1 MAFDGVFTGIVVE
14 ELKDAIDA
22 HIDKIYQPSNS
33 EICLSFRKKGFVKRL
48 IISVKSGVQ
57 RVHFTDMKLEN
68 PEKPPMFCMLLRKHF
83 SSARLV
89 GVCQKGFERLIELT
103 FETTNELGDR
113 ILKKIICE
121 LIGNMSN
128 IILLDENGKIIDALK
143 RSDISADRIILP
155 GSVYEY
161 PKAQEKLDLKLTN
174 TNDIMSAI
182 LKSGDLPVSKAVL
195 NTIGGISPL
204 ISRELV
210 FASRIEDKP
219 ISEIADL
226 SALKTQIEDLKKSM
240 VVPTPVMLIRD
251 NAPFDFSFTSIRQY
265 GDYCFE
271 RTFASFGELLDRFY
285 MEQEKAA
292 ARNRITGE
300 VARLVDGLVSRATKR
315 MAARQ
320 NELVSCEKRDDLRIK
335 GELIKA
341 NIGLIKPGQTILSVQ
356 NFYDENLAVIDI
368 KLDPALSP
376 QNNAA
381 KYFKEY
387 KKKSVAAGTLNDFI
401 KEDKKEIEY
410 LSSVAESLSRCE
422 TVSDLNEIKNEL
434 RLSGYIRSTNAKK
447 QKPPSANFKEY
458 KSAEGYRIIVGKNNL
473 QNDLI
478 TTKMAAKNDVWFHT
492 KNIHGSHVVVF
503 SGGNPLTDET
513 IFFAASLAAKNSKAA
528 ASSNVP
534 VDYTQ
539 IKYVKKPSGAKPGMV
554 IYTNNNTV
562 FVTPESE

>member
-1 MAFDGVFTGIVVE
+1 MAFDGIFTGIVVE
-14 ELKDAIDA
+14 ELKTALDA

-57 RVHFTDMKLEN
+57 RIHFTDMKLEN

-103 FETTNELGDR
+103 FEATNELGDR
-113 ILKKIICE
+113 VIKKIICE

-128 IILLDENGKIIDALK
+128 VILLDENERIIDALK
-143 RSDISADRIILP
+143 RSDISAERIILP
-155 GSVYEY
+155 GSAYNY
-161 PKAQEKLDLKLTN
+161 PKAQEKLDLKLTS
-174 TNDIMSAI
+174 TEDIMSAI
-182 LKSGDLPVSKAVL
+182 LKSGELPVSKAVL
-195 NTIGGISPL
+195 NTVGGISPL
-204 ISRELV
+204 IARELV
-210 FASRIEDKP
+210 FASGIEDKP
-219 ISEIADL
+219 VSEISDL
-226 SALKTQIEDLKKSM
+226 SGLKSSIENLKRAT
-240 VVPTPVMLIRD
+240 VNPTPVMLIRD

-271 RTFASFGELLDRFY
+271 QTFASFGELLDRFY
-285 MEQEKAA
+285 MEREKTA

-300 VARLVDGLVSRATKR
+300 VARLVDSLISRANKR
-315 MAARQ
+315 MSARQ
-320 NELVSCEKRDDLRIK
+320 NELVSCEKRDELRIK
-335 GELIKA
+335 GELIKT
-341 NIGLIKPGQTILSVQ
+341 NIGLIKPGQTAIAVQ
-356 NFYDENLAVIDI
+356 NFYDENLAVINI

-376 QNNAA
+376 QSNAA

-387 KKKSVAAGTLNDFI
+387 KKKSVAAGTLSDFI
-401 KEDKKEIEY
+401 EEDKKEIEY
-410 LSSVAESLSRCE
+410 LSSIAESLSRCE
-422 TVSDLNEIKNEL
+422 TTSDLNEIKSEL
-434 RLSGYIRSTNAKK
+434 RLSGYIRSLGAKK
-447 QKPPSANFKEY
+447 QKPPFTNFKEY
-458 KSAEGYRIIVGKNNL
+458 KSAEGYRIIVGKNNI

-478 TTKMAAKNDVWFHT
+478 TTKMAAKNDMWFHT

-513 IFFAASLAAKNSKAA
+513 VFFAASLAAKNSKAS

-562 FVTPESE
+562 FVTPESD